1 MKTIHKKDDN
11 INDKSK
17 QKKQNYNKPKKIKL
31 IDSKPMLVVIGKII
45 LFDDDE
51 Y

>member
-11 INDKSK
+11 NNDKPK
-17 QKKQNYNKPKKIKL
+17 QKKQNYYKPKKIKL
-31 IDSKPMLVVIGKII
+31 VDSKPISVVKGKII